1 LLQLQQH
8 NRSVRRLILVKGK
21 VSKDKRHVIYNSAVA
36 YWDLNMLGICNA
48 IKDGIIYIDF
58 DARTKKGKGTSLR
71 NHGTK
76 FRIKVKD
83 VGIIYENTQI
93 II

>member
-1 LLQLQQH
+1 
-8 NRSVRRLILVKGK
+8 
-21 VSKDKRHVIYNSAVA
+21 
-36 YWDLNMLGICNA
+36 MLGICNA